1 MGIFSSLKQTNPY
14 APPLPQ
20 DSGPLRSTMLGGA
33 EQNGASGGATALVRV
48 ADDPPP
54 QISPPAQGSDNSRKA
69 SNYYLKFDGR
79 YLRLHDGDNVVKEWP
94 GVSGKENFGSRRDQ
108 EKRNYGPIPEGTYD
122 IKQSRYEKMDELRQR
137 LAACCVGRAG
147 PEAGEPSGCGL
158 TLRAKP

>member
-94 GVSGKENFGSRRDQ
+94 GVSGKENFGSGRDQ